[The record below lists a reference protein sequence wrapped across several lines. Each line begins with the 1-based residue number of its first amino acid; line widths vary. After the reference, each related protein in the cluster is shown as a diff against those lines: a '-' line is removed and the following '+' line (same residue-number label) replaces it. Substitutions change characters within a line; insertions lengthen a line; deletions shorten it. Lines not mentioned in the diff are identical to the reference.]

1 MAKWDSPRNSRLV
14 PLWHFLKK
22 LSVSF
27 PHGLAISLPR
37 NLAHEK
43 WKHIHIYELV
53 CECSC
58 VCSLSH
64 FSSIWHCS
72 SPGSSCPWDSLG
84 KNTGVGCH
92 AVLQGI
98 FPTQELNLW
107 LLLCRWIL
115 YHWATMWV
123 WMLIAALVITD
134 SNWKQ
139 FKRPS
144 GDERISKIYLT
155 IQWQKAKRN

>member
-115 YHWATMWV
+115 YPLSHHVSVDAH
-123 WMLIAALVITD
+123 
-134 SNWKQ
+134 S
-139 FKRPS
+139 S
-144 GDERISKIYLT
+144 ISHNRLKLET
-155 IQWQKAKRN
+155 IQTSIRWWKNKQKFKWKC